1 LISQHKFFTWFCLM
15 YNFKIWPG
23 KSTRGLE
30 LSWVYKR
37 IKTIKNLV
45 DPARPLRLSWHVQP
59 LPCFFFFCEYRII
72 SLGSFS
78 KGNVCQRHT
87 PNMAMITFFFFFPFF
102 LRPLFWDSCNN
113 SKKIMVFHSN
123 LCVYAHNA
131 FYYRKDPLILV
142 FARIS
147 TWN

>member
-1 LISQHKFFTWFCLM
+1 MISQHKFFTWFCLM

-23 KSTRGLE
+23 KSTRELE

-87 PNMAMITFFFFFPFF
+87 PNMAMITFFFFFFF
-102 LRPLFWDSCNN
+102 FPSFSVPCFEIHATTG
-113 SKKIMVFHSN
+113 KKLWSSTVI
-123 LCVYAHNA
+123 CVYM
-131 FYYRKDPLILV
+131 
-142 FARIS
+142 RIMLS
-147 TWN
+147 TIEKTL